1 MGMSLILEH
10 EVQSG
15 WLSYS
20 HGAAPTDRQVVSGIT
35 STVNLGIR
43 YAQHYFLS
51 DAAVQLMN
59 GSFCNLIWR
68 NTHWQLFFIDRGR
81 AALFKLRFL

>member
-1 MGMSLILEH
+1 MGVSIILPH
-10 EVQSG
+10 DTHAG
-15 WLSYS
+15 WLHYS

-35 STVNLGIR
+35 STVNLGIK

-59 GSFCNLIWR
+59 GSFYNLIWR
-68 NTHWQLFFIDRGR
+68 NTCWQLFFIDRGR